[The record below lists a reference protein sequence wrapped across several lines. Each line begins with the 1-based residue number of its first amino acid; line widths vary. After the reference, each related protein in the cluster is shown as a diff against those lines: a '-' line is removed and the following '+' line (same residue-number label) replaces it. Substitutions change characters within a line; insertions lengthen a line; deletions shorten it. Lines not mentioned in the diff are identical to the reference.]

1 MKLCKC
7 GCLRKLTGVNCSR
20 WYFPTC
26 SPNKTRVSRGIDRQK
41 RIHEPD
47 MPAAD
52 IERAITAHLA
62 VIRATRQFTVGD
74 GWDQRAVRDHGIA
87 PPLDSD

>member
-7 GCLRKLTGVNCSR
+7 GCLRKLTGMNYSR
-20 WYFPTC
+20 WYHPVC
-26 SPNKTRVSRGIDRQK
+26 ARYRVKVRPPGPGR
-41 RIHEPD
+41 RVYETD

-87 PPLDSD
+87 PPFDSGD